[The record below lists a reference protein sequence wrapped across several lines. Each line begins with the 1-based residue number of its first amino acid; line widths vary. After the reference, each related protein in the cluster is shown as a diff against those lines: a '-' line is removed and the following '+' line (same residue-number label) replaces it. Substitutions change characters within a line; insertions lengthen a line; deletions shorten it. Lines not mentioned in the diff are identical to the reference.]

1 MVNNKKIK
9 REKEKKYPVYRTKAE
24 RIAEVRLL
32 ISKLAELKLSMDY
45 SPIKQFYELL
55 SKYIN
60 EGERIIV
67 NIPFPEIN
75 KRIEGVLPINKL
87 EESTIRLTNEK

>member
-1 MVNNKKIK
+1 MVNNKKVK
-9 REKEKKYPVYRTKAE
+9 REKEKKYPVYRTKEE

-45 SPIKQFYELL
+45 GPIKQFYELL
-55 SKYIN
+55 AKYIN
-60 EGERIIV
+60 KGERIIV

-87 EESTIRLTNEK
+87 EEPTIRLTNEK

>member
-1 MVNNKKIK
+1 MVNNKKNK
-9 REKEKKYPVYRTKAE
+9 REKENKCPVYRTKAE

-32 ISKLAELKLSMDY
+32 ISKLAELKLSIDY
-45 SPIKQFYELL
+45 GPIKQFYELL

-60 EGERIIV
+60 KGERIIV